1 VSIVSYGSGRADVR
15 VASFGRVS
23 AAAGHGSGSA
33 GVRWRTLLSGLAV
46 AAALGVAVGY
56 LLWGR
61 ASGTDPFA
69 IPPPTEPPGEYL
81 YLDSAR
87 VATYLSQVEDGLTS
101 NEALTLSRTDSV
113 GGNVSAGGIGVQG
126 TTQSQRSLQETV
138 TPTDASLFYRFEAR
152 LRSHDWLHT
161 VNATPRNFAEFK
173 LALSSLD
180 EGSFVLIH
188 NCRLVLPAYAAA
200 YRAFK
205 QQVPTLPLTL
215 DVAAPSG
222 EKDFELLFPV
232 AFSALANEP
241 SLFSTR
247 LTLVGKIIRQVDD
260 AHPRYVDAETRASFD
275 FDLAHAGSRL
285 RRTPL
290 TGSRSKLER
299 AFSVAVTVN
308 TPGAVILPIAI
319 IK

>member
-1 VSIVSYGSGRADVR
+1 MAKP
-15 VASFGRVS
+15 
-23 AAAGHGSGSA
+23 GSGSA
-33 GVRWRTLLSGLAV
+33 GVGWRTLLSGLAV
-46 AAALGVAVGY
+46 AAALGLVVGY

-61 ASGTDPFA
+61 PSGSDPFA
-69 IPPPTEPPGEYL
+69 VPPPTEPPGEYL

-101 NEALTLSRTDSV
+101 SEALTFSRTDSV
-113 GGNVSAGGIGVQG
+113 GGNVSASGIGLQG

-138 TPTDASLFYRFEAR
+138 TPTGASLFYRFEAR
-152 LRSHDWLHT
+152 LHSHDWLH
-161 VNATPRNFAEFK
+161 VLNATPRSFAEFR

-205 QQVPTLPLTL
+205 QQAPSLPLTL

-222 EKDFELLFPV
+222 DKDFELLFPV
-232 AFSALANEP
+232 AFSSLANEP
-241 SLFSTR
+241 SLCSTR
-247 LTLVGKIIRQVDD
+247 LTVVGKIIRQVDA
-260 AHPRYVDAETRASFD
+260 AHPRYIDAATRAAFD
-275 FDLAHAGSRL
+275 FDREHAGSRL
-285 RRTPL
+285 RASPL
-290 TGSRSKLER
+290 PGPRSKLER

-308 TPGAVILPIAI
+308 TPGAVVLPIAI
-319 IK
+319 LK